1 MKKLIKALIICG
13 SIIGV
18 IGVCVLSSH
27 LVLKYKYNIDSIEVI
42 NGLNNINKKVDEDKA
57 CRNKF
62 NEEDKEKAI
71 EIINASTNDFI
82 QNDKDN
88 IVLDYDRLVNE
99 MQTVIELNDR
109 EVGAIC
115 STYLDNLKNNKF
127 EVGGFTFDVQ
137 LLELTFNDLKEKSCD
152 LTTVFKISV
161 SSFKEQMNVFP
172 LNIAKDM
179 VPNDIYL
186 FSTVTVNKG
195 DSAFEYSL
203 TSTSFK
209 MNACTIKQTSSLF
222 EIVDLVFNIGN
233 SSEINLLIGSTIV
246 DSLIGTETNKGLAYN
261 MKIVGASDYNFVE
274 KNGEILFR
282 IERNI

>member
-1 MKKLIKALIICG
+1 MKKLFKTLIICA

-57 CRNKF
+57 CSNKF

-127 EVGGFTFDVQ
+127 EVGGFSFDVE

-161 SSFKEQMNVFP
+161 SSFKEQMNAFP

-179 VPNDIYL
+179 VPNDIFL

-195 DSAFEYSL
+195 DCAFEYSL

-222 EIVDLVFNIGN
+222 EIVDLVFDIGN

-246 DSLIGTETNKGLAYN
+246 DGLIGTETNKGLAYN

-282 IERNI
+282 IERDI

>member
-1 MKKLIKALIICG
+1 MKKLFKTLIICA

-27 LVLKYKYNIDSIEVI
+27 LVLKYKYNIDSFEVI

-57 CRNKF
+57 CSNKF

-127 EVGGFTFDVQ
+127 EVGGFTFDVE

-152 LTTVFKISV
+152 LTTVLKISV

-195 DSAFEYSL
+195 DRAFEYSL

-222 EIVDLVFNIGN
+222 EIVDLVFDIGN

-246 DSLIGTETNKGLAYN
+246 DDLIGTETNKGLAYN

-282 IERNI
+282 IERDI

>member
-1 MKKLIKALIICG
+1 MKKLFKTLIICA

-57 CRNKF
+57 CSNKF

-88 IVLDYDRLVNE
+88 IVLDYDRLVND

-137 LLELTFNDLKEKSCD
+137 LLELTFDDLKEKSCD

-161 SSFKEQMNVFP
+161 SSFKEQMNAFP

-179 VPNDIYL
+179 VPNDIFL

-195 DSAFEYSL
+195 DCAFEYSL

-222 EIVDLVFNIGN
+222 EIVDLAFDIGN

-246 DSLIGTETNKGLAYN
+246 DGLIGTETNKGLAYN

-282 IERNI
+282 IERDI

>member
-1 MKKLIKALIICG
+1 MKKLVKTLIICG

-18 IGVCVLSSH
+18 IGVCALSSH

-42 NGLNNINKKVDEDKA
+42 NGLNSFNKKVDEDKV
-57 CRNKF
+57 CSNKF
-62 NEEDKEKAI
+62 NDEDREKAV

-82 QNDKDN
+82 QNDEAN
-88 IVLDYDRLVNE
+88 IILDYDRLVND
-99 MQTVIELNDR
+99 MQTIIELNDR

-115 STYLDNLKNNKF
+115 STYLDNVKNNKF
-127 EVGGFTFDVQ
+127 DVGGFTFDVQ
-137 LLELTFNDLKEKSCD
+137 LLELTFNNLKEKSCD
-152 LTTVFKISV
+152 LSTIFKLNV
-161 SSFKEQMNVFP
+161 ASFKEQMNDFP
-172 LNIAKDM
+172 FNVAKDM

-186 FSTVTVNKG
+186 FSIVTINKG

-222 EIVDLVFNIGN
+222 EIVDLAFDIGN

-246 DSLIGTETNKGLAYN
+246 DGLIGTETNKGLAYN

-282 IERNI
+282 IERDI

>member
-1 MKKLIKALIICG
+1 MKKLFKTLIICA

-27 LVLKYKYNIDSIEVI
+27 LVLKYKYNIDSFEVI

-57 CRNKF
+57 CSNKF

-127 EVGGFTFDVQ
+127 EVGGFTFDVE

-152 LTTVFKISV
+152 LTTVLKISV
-161 SSFKEQMNVFP
+161 SSFKEQMNAFP

-195 DSAFEYSL
+195 DRAFEYSL

-222 EIVDLVFNIGN
+222 EIVDLVFDIGN

-246 DSLIGTETNKGLAYN
+246 DDLIGTETNKGLAYN

-282 IERNI
+282 IERDI

>member
-1 MKKLIKALIICG
+1 MKKLVKTLIICG

-57 CRNKF
+57 CSNKF

-115 STYLDNLKNNKF
+115 STYLDNLNNNKF
-127 EVGGFTFDVQ
+127 EVGGFTFDVE

-152 LTTVFKISV
+152 LATVFKISV
-161 SSFKEQMNVFP
+161 SSFKEQMNSFP

-195 DSAFEYSL
+195 TSAFEYSL

-222 EIVDLVFNIGN
+222 EIVDLAFDIGN
-233 SSEINLLIGSTIV
+233 SSEINLLIG
-246 DSLIGTETNKGLAYN
+246 
-261 MKIVGASDYNFVE
+261 
-274 KNGEILFR
+274 
-282 IERNI
+282 

>member
-42 NGLNNINKKVDEDKA
+42 NGLNSFNKKVDEDKV
-57 CRNKF
+57 CSNKF
-62 NEEDKEKAI
+62 NEEDTEKAI

-88 IVLDYDRLVNE
+88 IVLDYDRLVND

-115 STYLDNLKNNKF
+115 STYLDSIKNNKF

-137 LLELTFNDLKEKSCD
+137 LLELTFNDLNETSCD
-152 LTTVFKISV
+152 LSTIFKLNIA
-161 SSFKEQMNVFP
+161 SFKEQMNDFP
-172 LNIAKDM
+172 FNVAKDM

-222 EIVDLVFNIGN
+222 QIVDLAFGIGN

-246 DSLIGTETNKGLAYN
+246 DSLIGNENKEGLAYS
-261 MKIVGASDYNFVE
+261 MRKVGASDYNFIE
-274 KNGEILFR
+274 KDGDILFR
-282 IERNI
+282 IERDL

>member
-1 MKKLIKALIICG
+1 MKKLFKTLIICA

-57 CRNKF
+57 CSNKF

-161 SSFKEQMNVFP
+161 SSFKEQMNAFP

-186 FSTVTVNKG
+186 FSTVAVNKG

-222 EIVDLVFNIGN
+222 EIVDLAFDIGN

-246 DSLIGTETNKGLAYN
+246 DGLIGTETNKGLAYN

-282 IERNI
+282 IERDI

>member
-1 MKKLIKALIICG
+1 MKKLVKTLIICG

-18 IGVCVLSSH
+18 IGVCALSSH

-42 NGLNNINKKVDEDKA
+42 NGLNSFNKKVDEDKV
-57 CRNKF
+57 CSNKF
-62 NEEDKEKAI
+62 NDEDREKAV

-88 IVLDYDRLVNE
+88 IILDYDRLVND
-99 MQTVIELNDR
+99 MQTIIELNDR

-115 STYLDNLKNNKF
+115 STYLDNVKNNKF
-127 EVGGFTFDVQ
+127 DVGGFTFDVQ
-137 LLELTFNDLKEKSCD
+137 LLELTFNNLKEKSCD
-152 LTTVFKISV
+152 LSTIFKLNV
-161 SSFKEQMNVFP
+161 ASFKEQMNDFP
-172 LNIAKDM
+172 FNVAKDM

-186 FSTVTVNKG
+186 FSIVTINKG

-222 EIVDLVFNIGN
+222 EIVDLAFDIGN

-246 DSLIGTETNKGLAYN
+246 DSLIGNENKEGLAYS
-261 MKIVGASDYNFVE
+261 MRKVGASDYNFVE

-282 IERNI
+282 IERDI